1 MRYLPKSKWKGAGL
15 ILLLVFG
22 LFQFYPRPE
31 KNISSVEAKNSIENL
46 FPIPDS
52 VLTILKTACYDC
64 HSNNTRYPWYANIQ
78 PAAWVLQNHI
88 TKGKSELNFD
98 EFASYSARRKLSKLK
113 SMISQVNDG
122 EMPLQSYTW
131 IHKDARLSDDQKKI
145 LLAWVKETIDSLTAK
160 Q

>member
-1 MRYLPKSKWKGAGL
+1 MSKRKIILL
-15 ILLLVFG
+15 ILFI
-22 LFQFYPRPE
+22 LFVAIQFIQPV
-31 KNISSVEAKNSIENL
+31 KNISGVVAASRFSNLYNAPDSIEN
-46 FPIPDS
+46 
-52 VLTILKTACYDC
+52 ILQMACYDC